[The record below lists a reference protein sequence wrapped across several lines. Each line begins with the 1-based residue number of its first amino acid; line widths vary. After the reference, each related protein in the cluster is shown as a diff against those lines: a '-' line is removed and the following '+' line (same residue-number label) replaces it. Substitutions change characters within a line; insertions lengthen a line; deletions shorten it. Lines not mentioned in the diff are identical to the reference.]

1 MKPLAFVRRGPS
13 GIELCIVE
21 RDGSDD
27 PKLATAQLT
36 PERALSIAIDMSTFA
51 LLQLE
56 RGKP

>member
-1 MKPLAFVRRGPS
+1 MKPLAFARRGPS

-21 RDGSDD
+21 RDGSND
-27 PKLATAQLT
+27 PRMVAVQLT
-36 PERALSIAIDMSTFA
+36 PERAISIGIDLQTLA